1 MLGLDAMSSS
11 RPTACASILAATI
24 ALASVSARA
33 QRVQLAD
40 PLTLDRALQIAEQRR
55 REVDAAQSSALA
67 AAQRPAIVSVP
78 DDPMVM
84 ATVGHLPIEML
95 VADGEHDA
103 ANEPAI
109 PFDWNVMAQLSFPLG
124 DVLGSRA
131 RAARAEARRREHDV
145 DRTVLDVQAEAA
157 MAFLELYLARELDSL
172 LEEQI
177 ALADQLA
184 AASRARYAAG
194 MGAQTDALRAEV
206 ELVRLRAE
214 RAALAGTIEG
224 AAGMLVAA
232 LGLSAGTSIPPLA
245 EPTDAPLPSAA
256 QAAGRALRRRP
267 ELAAMRESVLRAEA
281 GVSEMEGMYWP
292 MMTVQLG
299 GAYTMAEGAGVMGA
313 VGISIPIFRDRL
325 DAGVTEA
332 RAMVSMAE
340 ADVDAMERMI
350 EGQVASVR
358 GQVLAARA
366 RRDALVLEVVPRARQ
381 AVDAGLAQYGAG
393 QVPQVTVIEAL
404 RALFDVHTS
413 AVRAEVDAA
422 MAAVRL
428 GRALGSLR

>member
-1 MLGLDAMSSS
+1 MSSS
-11 RPTACASILAATI
+11 PPTACASILAATI
-24 ALASVSARA
+24 ALVSAGPARA

-55 REVDAAQSSALA
+55 REVDAAQSAAVA

-95 VADGEHDA
+95 IADGEHDAA

-131 RAARAEARRREHDV
+131 RAARAEARRREHEV
-145 DRTVLDVQAEAA
+145 EQAVLDVQAEAA
-157 MAFLELYLARELDSL
+157 MAFLELYLARELDTL
-172 LEEQI
+172 LAEQI
-177 ALADQLA
+177 TLADQLA

-194 MGAQTDALRAEV
+194 MGTQTDALRAEV

-214 RAALAGTIEG
+214 RAAIAGTIEG
-224 AAGMLVAA
+224 ATGMLVAA
-232 LGLSAGTSIPPLA
+232 LGLPAGTPVPSLA
-245 EPTDAPLPSAA
+245 EPPDAPLPSAA
-256 QAAGRALRRRP
+256 EAARRALRRRP
-267 ELAAMRESVLRAEA
+267 ELAAMRHSVLRAEA

-299 GAYTMAEGAGVMGA
+299 GAYTMAEGAGMMAA
-313 VGISIPIFRDRL
+313 VGVSIPIFRDRL
-325 DAGVTEA
+325 DAGVMEA

-340 ADVDAMERMI
+340 AEVDAMERMI

-366 RRDALVLEVVPRARQ
+366 RRDALVHEVVPRARQ

-393 QVPQVTVIEAL
+393 QVPQVTVLEAL
-404 RALFDVHTS
+404 RALFDVHTN
-413 AVRAEVDAA
+413 AVRAEVEAA
-422 MAAVRL
+422 MAGVRM